1 MKRKVHESDPH
12 TIVDQVS
19 SRAQEL
25 ISAVTKD
32 FSGISKAGSAAGATG
47 AVFFPD
53 GIQLIYVKLSV
64 GLEAKTP
71 LVSLELEVSGQ
82 KGIKSAKSIE
92 MAEDLK
98 LISHPGK

>member
-1 MKRKVHESDPH
+1 MKRKVHESDPQ

-19 SRAQEL
+19 GRAQKL

-47 AVFFPD
+47 VVFFPD
-53 GIQLIYVKLSV
+53 GIQLIYLKLSV
-64 GLEAKTP
+64 GLQATP

-82 KGIKSAKSIE
+82 KGIKGAKNIE

-98 LISHPGK
+98 LISHPDT